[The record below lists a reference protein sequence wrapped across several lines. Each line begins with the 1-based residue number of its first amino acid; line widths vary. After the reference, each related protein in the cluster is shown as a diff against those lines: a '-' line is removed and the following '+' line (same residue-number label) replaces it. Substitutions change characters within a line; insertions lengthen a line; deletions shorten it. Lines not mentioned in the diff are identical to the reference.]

1 MFTQTL
7 YAQGGTQAGS
17 PIMSIGMM
25 VAIFAIFYFLLIRP
39 QRQQQKKLAQ
49 RISSLKKGDKVI
61 VSGGIVAEYVSEK
74 EGGRLAIVKVGE
86 DTKIE
91 VIKSAISAVVT
102 DEMLNPPVKEEK
114 KDKKIK
120 EDKNSIKEE
129 LKKASKKEDK

>member
-7 YAQGGTQAGS
+7 YAQGGAQAGS
-17 PIMSIGMM
+17 PFMSIGMM

-39 QRQQQKKLAQ
+39 QRQQQKKLAN
-49 RISSLKKGDKVI
+49 RISALKKGDKVI
-61 VSGGIVAEYVSEK
+61 ISGGIVAEYVSEK
-74 EGGRLAIVKVGE
+74 EGGRLAVVKVGE

-102 DEMLNPPVKEEK
+102 DEMLNPPVKVKEE
-114 KDKKIK
+114 KKIK